1 MSLVRSLYPHLIA
14 LAAVAVAVAVRYP
27 FRYVLPPGAV
37 PFITFFPAIVVAA
50 WYGGLWPGVTA
61 SVAAYLAADWW
72 FVPPVGFSLVNGNEQ
87 GLIELAMF
95 SVMAALI
102 IALAQ
107 RLHLTAARAQA
118 AVQEA
123 EHRQEMLHITLA
135 SIGDGVIATDAE
147 GHVTFLNPVASKLT
161 GWSQAEARGKPIVEI
176 FHIINERTREL
187 VENPCEKVLRTG
199 KIVGLANH
207 TLLIARDETER
218 PIEDSAAP
226 IIDASGRIYGMV
238 LVFTDATQQRHTQGA
253 LQQLA
258 AIVEHS
264 DDAVISKNLQ
274 GIITSWNAAAER
286 LYGFTP
292 EEAIGR
298 HISLIVPEHQR
309 EELLVVMERLW
320 QGERI
325 GHWDTIRSRKDG
337 TLVDVSLRIS
347 PIKDQYGEVIGASKV
362 ARDVSQRKRTE
373 EALQFLA
380 DASASLAALIDRD
393 SALQQAAA
401 SMVPFFADWCVVYA
415 LRPDGTIGSPASAH
429 RDPAKQQLLRE
440 FLAEYPVDWDSPSV
454 TVQAWRSGKT
464 QFIAHLSDEQLKKL
478 GHNDRLMQSL
488 WTLNPRSVISVPMKI
503 RERTIGVISFIQS
516 DNGRPYAETDVTL
529 AEDLA
534 RRVAT
539 ALDNAQLLNSI
550 RESERQKDEFLA
562 MLAHE
567 LRNPLAAIRYAAEAA
582 RLPSPDASDAPDE
595 MLDVI
600 DRQANNLTQLID
612 GLLDI
617 SRISQEKIQLRR
629 EPIDAAEIIKRAVTA
644 LQPLI
649 DEKGSRLFVDVAD
662 EPLPLF
668 VDATRAEQIIAN
680 LLTNAAKYSPDGSE
694 ITLRAFAHEGEAIIQ
709 VIDRGIGISAEM
721 MPRVFD
727 LFAQADRTLDRS
739 QGGLGIGL
747 TVVRKLTEMHGGAV
761 SVQSKGEGEGSTFT
775 VRLPLSEAVEPT
787 PFAAVDPLA
796 PHPALNV
803 LVVDDNRDTAQAE
816 AMLLKMHGHQ
826 VTLAHDGRSAL
837 ELFESVKPDAVL
849 LDIGLPVI
857 NGYDVASQ
865 LRAQGHKQ
873 VLLIAVS
880 GYGQSEDRER
890 SLRAGFNHHLV
901 KPVDV
906 RELLSILH
914 APRG

>member
-1 MSLVRSLYPHLIA
+1 MTQLVRSLFPHLVA
-14 LAAVAVAVAVRYP
+14 LVAVAVAALMRHWLTVT
-27 FRYVLPPGAV
+27 LADGAV
-37 PFITFFPAIVVAA
+37 PFITFFPAVVLAA

-61 SVAAYLAADWW
+61 TIAAYIVADWW
-72 FVPPVGFSLVNGNEQ
+72 FVPPDGFALLNGDDQ
-87 GLIELAMF
+87 ALIELTMF
-95 SVMAALI
+95 TFMAALI
-102 IALAQ
+102 LALAH
-107 RLHLTAARAQA
+107 RLHLANGRAKAAA
-118 AVQEA
+118 QEA
-123 EHRQEMLHITLA
+123 DHGREMLRITLA
-135 SIGDGVIATDAE
+135 SIGDGVIAADPE
-147 GHVTFLNPVASKLT
+147 GHVTFLNAVASELT
-161 GWSQAEARGKPIVEI
+161 GWSQEEARGKPIVEI
-176 FHIINERTREL
+176 FHIVNERTREK

-207 TLLIARDETER
+207 TILISRDGTER
-218 PIEDSAAP
+218 PIDDSAAP
-226 IIDASGRIYGMV
+226 IIDADGRIYGMV
-238 LVFTDATQQRHTQGA
+238 LVFTNATNQRKTQGA

-286 LYGFTP
+286 LYGYTP
-292 EEAIGR
+292 EEAIGQ
-298 HISLIVPEHQR
+298 HISLIIPENHR
-309 EELLVVMERLW
+309 DELIVIMERLAR
-320 QGERI
+320 GERI
-325 GHWDTIRSRKDG
+325 DHWDTIRKRKDG

-347 PIKDQYGEVIGASKV
+347 PIKDPYGEVIGASKV
-362 ARDVSQRKRTE
+362 ARDVTLRKRSE

-415 LRPDGTIGSPASAH
+415 LRPDGSIGSPVSAH
-429 RDPAKQQLLRE
+429 RDPTKQQLLRE
-440 FLAEYPVDWDSPSV
+440 FLAEYPVDWESPSV
-454 TVQAWRSGKT
+454 TVRAWRTGQT
-464 QFIAHLSDEQLKKL
+464 QFIPHLSDEQLKQL
-478 GHNDRLMQSL
+478 GPNDRLMQSL

-503 RERTIGVISFIQS
+503 RDRTIGVISFVQS
-516 DNGRPYAETDVTL
+516 DNGRTYLESDVPL

-539 ALDNAQLLNSI
+539 ALDNAQLLTSI
-550 RESERQKDEFLA
+550 RDSERQKDEFLA

-567 LRNPLAAIRYAAEAA
+567 LRNPLAAIRYATEATRQA
-582 RLPSPDASDAPDE
+582 TPDSNGE

-600 DRQANNLTQLID
+600 DRQASNLTRLID

-629 EPIDAAEIIKRAVTA
+629 EPIDAATIIERAVTA
-644 LQPLI
+644 LQPLMAETG
-649 DEKGSRLFVDVAD
+649 DRLIVDVAD
-662 EPLPLF
+662 APLPLF
-668 VDATRAEQIIAN
+668 VDATRTEQIIAN

-694 ITLRAFAHEGEAIIQ
+694 ITLRAFADDGEAVIQ

-721 MPRVFD
+721 LPRVFD
-727 LFAQADRTLDRS
+727 LFAQAEQTLDRS

-761 SVQSKGEGEGSTFT
+761 SAQSAGEGQGSTFT
-775 VRLPLSEAVEPT
+775 VRLPLSEAAEPT
-787 PFAAVDPLA
+787 PFAEVDSLE
-796 PHPALNV
+796 PHPALSV

-816 AMLLKMHGHQ
+816 AMLLKMHGHK

-849 LDIGLPVI
+849 LDIGLPVV

-865 LRAQGHKQ
+865 LRERGHAD

-880 GYGQSEDRER
+880 GYGQAEDRER
-890 SLRAGFNHHLV
+890 SMRAGFDRHLV

-906 RELLSILH
+906 RELLAILH
-914 APRG
+914 APRS

>member
-1 MSLVRSLYPHLIA
+1 MA
-14 LAAVAVAVAVRYP
+14 LAAVAVAALVRYLLDG
-27 FRYVLPPGAV
+27 VLEAGAV

-50 WYGGLWPGVTA
+50 WYGGLGPGVTA
-61 SVAAYLAADWW
+61 SVASYLTADWL
-72 FVPPVGFSLVNGNEQ
+72 FVPPAGLALVTGDGRALVET
-87 GLIELAMF
+87 AMF
-95 SVMAALI
+95 AFMAALI
-102 IALAQ
+102 VALGHQ
-107 RLHLTAARAQA
+107 LHVARGRAKAA
-118 AVQEA
+118 A
-123 EHRQEMLHITLA
+123 EDAERRREMLRITLA
-135 SIGDGVIATDAE
+135 SIGDGVIATDPE
-147 GHVTFLNPVASKLT
+147 GHITFLNAVAAQHT
-161 GWSQAEARGKPIVEI
+161 GWSLEEARGKPIVDV
-176 FHIINERTREL
+176 FHIVNEQTREK

-207 TLLIARDETER
+207 TILISKDGSER

-226 IIDASGRIYGMV
+226 IIDSAGRIYGMV
-238 LVFTDATQQRHTQGA
+238 LVFTDATFQRRTQNA
-253 LQQLA
+253 LQQIA

-264 DDAVISKNLQ
+264 DDAVISKNRQ
-274 GIITSWNAAAER
+274 GIITSWNAAAEK
-286 LYGFTP
+286 LYGFTAS
-292 EEAIGR
+292 EAVGK
-298 HISLIVPEHQR
+298 HISLIVPEEQR
-309 EELLVVMERLW
+309 DELVVIMERLW
-320 QGERI
+320 RGELI
-325 GHWDTIRSRKDG
+325 DHWDTIRMRKDG
-337 TLVDVSLRIS
+337 SLVDVSLRIS
-347 PIKDQYGEVIGASKV
+347 PIRDAYGEVIGASKV
-362 ARDVSQRKRTE
+362 ARDVSQRKRNE
-373 EALQFLA
+373 QSLQFLA

-415 LRPDGTIGSPASAH
+415 LRTDGTIGNPASAH
-429 RDPAKQQLLRE
+429 RDPAKQQLLSE
-440 FLAEYPVDWDSPSV
+440 FLAEYPVDWESPSV
-454 TVQAWRSGKT
+454 TVRAWRTGHT
-464 QFIAHLSDEQLKKL
+464 QFIPRLTDEQLQKL
-478 GHNDRLMQSL
+478 GQNDHLMKSL

-503 RERTIGVISFIQS
+503 RERTIGVISFVQS
-516 DNGRPYAETDVTL
+516 DSGQIYEESDVPL

-567 LRNPLAAIRYAAEAA
+567 LRNPLAAIRYAADAA
-582 RLPSPDASDAPDE
+582 RLPDSEAPSE

-600 DRQANNLTQLID
+600 DRQANNLTRLID
-612 GLLDI
+612 SLLDI

-629 EPIDAAEIIKRAVTA
+629 EPIDAVAIIERAVAA

-649 DEKGSRLFVDVAD
+649 EEKGDRLVVEIAD

-668 VDATRAEQIIAN
+668 VDATRTEQILAN

-694 ITLRAFAHEGEAIIQ
+694 ITLKAHASEGEVVVQ
-709 VIDRGIGISAEM
+709 VIDHGIGISAEM
-721 MPRVFD
+721 LPRVFD
-727 LFAQADRTLDRS
+727 LFAQADHTLDRS

-747 TVVRKLTEMHGGAV
+747 TVVRKLTEMHGGTV
-761 SVQSKGEGEGSTFT
+761 SVHSDGVGQGSTFT
-775 VRLPLSEAVEPT
+775 VRLPLSEPAEPASS
-787 PFAAVDPLA
+787 AADDLQT

-837 ELFESVKPDAVL
+837 ELFEEIKPDAVL

-857 NGYDVASQ
+857 NGYDVAAK
-865 LRAQGHKQ
+865 LRERGYANT
-873 VLLIAVS
+873 LLIAVS
-880 GYGQSEDRER
+880 GYGQTEDRER
-890 SLRAGFNHHLV
+890 SKRSGFNHHLV

-906 RELLSILH
+906 RELLAILH

>member
-1 MSLVRSLYPHLIA
+1 MPPLVRSLYPHLIA
-14 LAAVAVAVAVRYP
+14 LAAVAVAAAVRYWLGG
-27 FRYVLPPGAV
+27 VLPDGAV
-37 PFITFFPAIVVAA
+37 PFITFFPAVVLAA

-61 SVAAYLAADWW
+61 AVAAYLAADWW
-72 FVPPVGFSLVNGNEQ
+72 FVQPAGFALWNGDDRA
-87 GLIELAMF
+87 LIELAIF
-95 SVMAALI
+95 SLMAGLI
-102 IALAQ
+102 VAMAHQ
-107 RLHLTAARAQA
+107 LHRAKAKSKAAAEEA
-118 AVQEA
+118 A
-123 EHRQEMLHITLA
+123 HRGEMLRITLA
-135 SIGDGVIATDAE
+135 SIGDGVIATDPE
-147 GHVTFLNPVASKLT
+147 GCVTFMNAVAEEQT
-161 GWSQAEARGKPIVEI
+161 GWTSAEARGKPIVDV
-176 FHIINERTREL
+176 FHIVNEQTRKI

-207 TLLIARDETER
+207 TILIARDGAER

-226 IIDASGRIYGMV
+226 IMDADGRIYGMV
-238 LVFTDATQQRHTQGA
+238 LVFTDATYQRKTQGA

-274 GIITSWNAAAER
+274 GIITSWNDAAEH
-286 LYGFTP
+286 LYGFTAA
-292 EEAIGR
+292 EAIGQ

-309 EELLVVMERLW
+309 DELIVIMERLSR
-320 QGERI
+320 GERI
-325 GHWDTIRSRKDG
+325 DHWDTIRMRKDG

-347 PIKDQYGEVIGASKV
+347 PIKDAYGEVIGASKV
-362 ARDVSQRKRTE
+362 ARDVTQRKRTE

-440 FLAEYPVDWDSPSV
+440 FLAEYPVDWESPSV
-454 TVQAWRSGKT
+454 TVRAWRTGHT
-464 QFIAHLSDEQLKKL
+464 QFIAQLTDEQLKKL
-478 GHNDRLMQSL
+478 GQNDKLMKSL
-488 WTLNPRSVISVPMKI
+488 WSLNPRSVISVPMKI
-503 RERTIGVISFIQS
+503 RERTIGVISFVLS
-516 DNGRPYAETDVTL
+516 DNGRPYTDSDVPL

-550 RESERQKDEFLA
+550 RDSERQKDEFLA

-582 RLPSPDASDAPDE
+582 RLPSSDAAGE

-649 DEKGSRLFVDVAD
+649 DEKGARLAVDVAD

-694 ITLRAFAHEGEAIIQ
+694 ITLRAFAHEGEVIIQ
-709 VIDRGIGISAEM
+709 VIDHGIGISAEM

-761 SVQSKGEGEGSTFT
+761 SAQSSGEGKGSTFT
-775 VRLPLSEAVEPT
+775 VRLPLSEAAEPT

-857 NGYDVASQ
+857 NGYDVAAK
-865 LRAQGHKQ
+865 LRERGHTKE
-873 VLLIAVS
+873 LLIAVS

-890 SLRAGFNHHLV
+890 SLRAGFDHHLV

-906 RELLSILH
+906 RELLGILH
-914 APRG
+914 APRS